1 MSNSIST
8 RPIGELAIFGCG
20 GGGINI
26 AKEYIDANLSADIAN
41 LSVALL
47 DTSDSNLSEGNLSN
61 FYAFS
66 SPDGVV
72 DGSGK
77 VKAKNAELISRSI
90 AEVLR
95 KFPPKAMN
103 IIVYTASGGTGNVAG
118 YCLHKALLAAG
129 HDVVSVVIASAESE
143 RTAKN
148 TIGTLLDL
156 SDLAEEVG
164 KPVVIHY
171 GMNGNGVTRAMVDKE
186 AHLIITSLAI
196 LASRR
201 NYGLD
206 TADLKSFLNYT
217 LPRPDIKPTLAR
229 INVYDN
235 VDTFDRDVKEPI
247 SVAYLKR
254 NADEPQP
261 EAFAPYFCDGIL
273 PDVAQAS
280 NLFFAIET
288 SSLYGVHADLTKLRD
303 ELASRESTRQ
313 AAPAFGS
320 IDGGSARPKGGMRLD

>member
-1 MSNSIST
+1 MSNPIST
-8 RPIGELAIFGCG
+8 RPIGEVAIYGCG

-26 AKEYIDANLSADIAN
+26 AKEYINANLTADIAK
-41 LSVALL
+41 LSIALL
-47 DTSDSNLSEGNLSN
+47 DTSDSNLSEGNLDN

-77 VKAKNAELISRSI
+77 VKAKNAELIERSI
-90 AEVLR
+90 AEVIR

-118 YCLHKALLAAG
+118 YILHRTLLAAG
-129 HDVVSVVIASAESE
+129 HDVVSVIIASAESE

-148 TIGTLLDL
+148 TIGTLMDL
-156 SDLAEEVG
+156 GDLAQDLG

-171 GMNGNGVTRAMVDKE
+171 NMNSPTMTRAMVDQE
-186 AHLIITSLAI
+186 AHLMVTSLAV

-217 LPRPDIKPTLAR
+217 LPRPDIAPSLAR

-235 VDTFDRDVKEPI
+235 IEAFNKQVVEPI

-254 NADEPQP
+254 SADEAQP

-273 PDVAQAS
+273 PDVAQVS

-288 SSLYGVHADLTKLRD
+288 NSLYAVHGELTKLRD

-320 IDGGSARPKGGMRLD
+320 ISTGGTRSKSGMRLD